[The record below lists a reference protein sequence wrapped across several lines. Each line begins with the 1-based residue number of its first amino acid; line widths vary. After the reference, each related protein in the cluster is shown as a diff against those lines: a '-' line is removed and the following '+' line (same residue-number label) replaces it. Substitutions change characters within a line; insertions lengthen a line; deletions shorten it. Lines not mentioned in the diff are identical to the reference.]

1 MTKEDKREQLLFAKT
16 GKSEKISEHTTQL
29 LVSFLLTFNLF
40 EDWLFEKERGWN
52 ARMRISEKLVEA
64 PWFNLEHYKEFAEF
78 FSKRY
83 ITTENAVN
91 SHFRNLQLSK
101 RANDGN
107 KSEYEIVKSVLL
119 GEKNSAKD
127 TIYAYFCIA
136 YRFRNNLFHGNKQ
149 VLGLN
154 IYDECFQVV
163 IDFMCQIMD
172 EMITNDFS
180 LLNLGK
186 DEKISNT

>member
-1 MTKEDKREQLLFAKT
+1 M
-16 GKSEKISEHTTQL
+16 
-29 LVSFLLTFNLF
+29 
-40 EDWLFEKERGWN
+40 
-52 ARMRISEKLVEA
+52 
-64 PWFNLEHYKEFAEF
+64 
-78 FSKRY
+78 
-83 ITTENAVN
+83 
-91 SHFRNLQLSK
+91 
-101 RANDGN
+101 
-107 KSEYEIVKSVLL
+107 KSVLL